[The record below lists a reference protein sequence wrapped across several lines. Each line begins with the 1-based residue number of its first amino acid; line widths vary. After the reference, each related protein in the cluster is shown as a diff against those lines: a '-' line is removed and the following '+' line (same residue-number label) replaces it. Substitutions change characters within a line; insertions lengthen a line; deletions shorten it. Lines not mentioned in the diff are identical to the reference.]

1 MKLVNVK
8 YGLLTRSNG
17 ETHTYTT
24 KSILWGRVA
33 LYCGLIAI
41 LIAHLL
47 VWYL

>member
-17 ETHTYTT
+17 ETHTYTI

-33 LYCGLIAI
+33 LYFG